1 MSLIYV
7 KVNEGEFTKEEHEVT
22 SILVENDTKER
33 FLKEA
38 LLDIYIKP
46 YVIKIFDQH
55 RKIEYYKIT
64 TV

>member
-22 SILVENDTKER
+22 SILVENDT
-33 FLKEA
+33 A
-38 LLDIYIKP
+38 LLDIYTKP
-46 YVIKIFDQH
+46 YVIKIFDQY